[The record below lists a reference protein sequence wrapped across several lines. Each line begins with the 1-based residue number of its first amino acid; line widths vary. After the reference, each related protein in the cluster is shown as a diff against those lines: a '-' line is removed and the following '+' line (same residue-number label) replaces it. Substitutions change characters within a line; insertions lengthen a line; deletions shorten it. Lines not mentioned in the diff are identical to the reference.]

1 MSTNM
6 EEKIVFT
13 TEDGQEV
20 TFYVIEE
27 TTIGGKNFLLV
38 ATEGEE
44 EQEQEAMILQMTDDG
59 EGEEVVYEPVEDEE
73 QLKAISK
80 VFEELLEDVDLEM

>member
-1 MSTNM
+1 M
-6 EEKIVFT
+6 EEQIVFT

-38 ATEGEE
+38 ASEGEE
-44 EQEQEAMILQMTDDG
+44 EQEAMILQMTGDSDG
-59 EGEEVVYEPVEDEE
+59 DEVVYEPVEDEE

-80 VFEELLEDVDLEM
+80 VFEELLEDIDLEY

>member
-1 MSTNM
+1 M
-6 EEKIVFT
+6 EEQIGFI

-38 ATEGEE
+38 ASEGEE
-44 EQEQEAMILQMTDDG
+44 EQEAMILQMTGDSDG
-59 EGEEVVYEPVEDEE
+59 DQVVYEPVEDEE

-80 VFEELLEDVDLEM
+80 VFEELLEDIDLEF

>member
-1 MSTNM
+1 M
-6 EEKIVFT
+6 EEKIAFT

-20 TFYVIEE
+20 SFYVIEE

-38 ATEGEE
+38 ASEGEE
-44 EQEQEAMILQMTDDG
+44 EQEAMILQMTGDSDG
-59 EGEEVVYEPVEDEE
+59 DQVVYEPVEDEE

-80 VFEELLEDVDLEM
+80 VFEELLEDIDLEF